1 MHITTND
8 ISLIRFD
15 LPIVEGSAPNE
26 PKCNTHIHI
35 RNTCTLDRCKQKRK
49 KEEQKKK
56 KFGNNFWRRG
66 GRAGGGR
73 GVRVGKKSE
82 KFTVFIRIGYKKK
95 KKRQIRTRSI
105 GECSPRS
112 NRATLHSMTFHSRS
126 SEDNHSSIDPS
137 SFAFQCFGPPSS
149 MSTQRNNIRCISRIF
164 NSLARRPERSSI
176 FSNKNHT
183 RQYDTQT
190 IVLFSG
196 HCSTVFDAHRLQT
209 IIYWYQGGIYTP
221 IRQLKRYITYII
233 NVSRG
238 KEEKE

>member
-1 MHITTND
+1 MT
-8 ISLIRFD
+8 SLSRFD

-56 KFGNNFWRRG
+56 KIWKQFLEERG
-66 GRAGGGR
+66 EGGGGGWGWGR
-73 GVRVGKKSE
+73 KVRNSLFLYASV
-82 KFTVFIRIGYKKK
+82 IKK

>member
-1 MHITTND
+1 M
-8 ISLIRFD
+8 
-15 LPIVEGSAPNE
+15 
-26 PKCNTHIHI
+26 
-35 RNTCTLDRCKQKRK
+35 
-49 KEEQKKK
+49 EE
-56 KFGNNFWRRG
+56 RREG
-66 GRAGGGR
+66 GRGRGGGR
-73 GVRVGKKSE
+73 GWGRKVRNSLFLYASV
-82 KFTVFIRIGYKKK
+82 IKK

-112 NRATLHSMTFHSRS
+112 NRATLHSMTFHNRS

-209 IIYWYQGGIYTP
+209 IIY
-221 IRQLKRYITYII
+221 
-233 NVSRG
+233 
-238 KEEKE
+238 